1 MIAKGLKV
9 GDIFEDG
16 GLAYE
21 VRSVLPS
28 GDYISKKIEKPV
40 EKEIPIVE
48 PTKEEVQVIEPTNGE
63 KTYTRTDIKR
73 MSKDA
78 LLVMAKENGIECN
91 EETAGTEIKEA
102 LITKLVL

>member
-1 MIAKGLKV
+1 MITKGLKV
-9 GDIFEDG
+9 GETFEDG

-21 VRSVLPS
+21 VQSVLPS
-28 GDYISKKIEKPV
+28 GDYISKLKGISEK
-40 EKEIPIVE
+40 KEIPIIE
-48 PTKEEVQVIEPTNGE
+48 PTKEEKP
-63 KTYTRTDIKR
+63 YTRTDIKR

-102 LITKLVL
+102 LITKLGL

>member
-1 MIAKGLKV
+1 MITKGLKV

-21 VRSVLPS
+21 VQSVLPS
-28 GDYISKKIEKPV
+28 GDYISKLKGISEK
-40 EKEIPIVE
+40 KETSI
-48 PTKEEVQVIEPTNGE
+48 IEPTNGE
-63 KTYTRTDIKR
+63 KAYTRTDIKR

-102 LITKLVL
+102 LITKLGL

>member
-1 MIAKGLKV
+1 MVKSGLNV
-9 GDIFEDG
+9 GDTFEDDG
-16 GLAYE
+16 RYFTVL
-21 VRSVLPS
+21 SVSDNGYYTSTL
-28 GDYISKKIEKPV
+28 IEKPIEGV
-40 EKEIPIVE
+40 PIE
-48 PTKEEVQVIEPTNGE
+48 PTKEE

-102 LITKLVL
+102 LITKLGL

>member
-1 MIAKGLKV
+1 MVKSGLNV
-9 GDIFEDG
+9 GDTFEDDG
-16 GLAYE
+16 RYFKVL
-21 VRSVLPS
+21 SVSDNGYYTSTL
-28 GDYISKKIEKPV
+28 IEKPIEGV
-40 EKEIPIVE
+40 AK
-48 PTKEEVQVIEPTNGE
+48 EPTNGE

-102 LITKLVL
+102 LITKLEL